1 MALQDLLNLSVA
13 RQKIG
18 ISEERIE
25 AIKPA
30 LREYI
35 AFWREYPDLF
45 VDFMV
50 RGTRTEVKEGEFHF
64 YFYQRVFLRCV
75 MRHQYVY
82 AVFPRAYSKSFL
94 SVMALMIRCILYPR
108 ANLFV
113 TSGGK
118 EQAAGILKDKVN
130 EICTLIPSFRREIDW
145 RRGKTLEGK
154 DYCMYIFKNG
164 STLDNIAAR
173 ESSRGKRRHG
183 GLVEE
188 CVGVDDQILREV
200 IIPIMAISR
209 RCMDGTSQATETLNR
224 SQVFVTTAGYKG
236 TFPYERLI
244 GFLVRMAMQPERCIV
259 LGGTWRLPV
268 EVGLQ
273 SKTFIQDQKEEGT
286 FNEASFEREYES
298 RWTGDVENAFF
309 NSEMFDRGRILK
321 QPEYEASGR
330 SSKNQ
335 YYILSVDVG
344 RKGCDTVVCVFK
356 VSPQVQ
362 GPSLKSLVN
371 IYTLTDE
378 HFGDQA
384 IELKKLYY
392 KYKARRL
399 VIDGNGLGIGL
410 IDYMVKPSIEP
421 DTGDVLPDF
430 GVYGGTQEDAAEEYK
445 KYRTADCEEN
455 AIYILKANAP
465 INTEAHANAQV
476 NLSSGKVKMLIDDR
490 DAKIKLLGTKVG
502 QNMKPEE
509 RSNYLKPFTLTSI
522 LKEEMMNLREENEG
536 TNIILKQANKGI
548 KKDKFSSF
556 EYGLYYIKILMIIM
570 SVLSKTAML
579 KWKPQNSMMFWNV
592 SLVGKP
598 MSLLLALIHQKM
610 SHYM

>member
-1 MALQDLLNLSVA
+1 MALKDLLGLSQK

-18 ISEERIE
+18 LSEERISV
-25 AIKPA
+25 IKP
-30 LREYI
+30 YI
-35 AFWREYPDLF
+35 RQYIGFWREYPDLF

-64 YFYQRVFLRCV
+64 YFYQRVFLRSV

-130 EICTLIPSFRREIDW
+130 EICTLIPAFDREIDR

-154 DYCMYIFKNG
+154 DYCKYVFKSG

-183 GLVEE
+183 GLIEE

-200 IIPIMAISR
+200 IIPTMAISR
-209 RCMDGTSQATETLNR
+209 RCMDGSTHSEETLNK

-236 TFPYERLI
+236 TYSYERLI
-244 GFLVRMAMQPERCIV
+244 GFLVRMITQPQRCMV
-259 LGGTWRLPV
+259 MGGTWRIPV
-268 EVGLQ
+268 AVGLQ
-273 SKTFIQDQKEEGT
+273 SKTFIQDQKDEGT

-298 RWTGDVENAFF
+298 RWTGDVEDAFF
-309 NSEMFDRGRILK
+309 NAEMFNRGRILK

-356 VSPQVQ
+356 VTPQPQ

-371 IYTLTDE
+371 IYTISDE

-384 IELKKLYY
+384 LQLKKLFY
-392 KYKARRL
+392 KYKARRI

-410 IDYMVKPSIEP
+410 IDYMVKPSIDP
-421 DTGDVLPDF
+421 DTNETYPDF
-430 GVYGGTQEDAAEEYK
+430 GVYGGTQDDAVDTYK
-445 KYRTADCEEN
+445 KYRTPDCEEN
-455 AIYILKANAP
+455 AIYIMKANAP

-476 NLSSGKVKMLIDDR
+476 NLSSGKVKMLIDER
-490 DAKIKLLGTKVG
+490 DAKQKLLGTKVG

-509 RSNYLKPFTLTSI
+509 RSIYLKPFTLTSI

-548 KKDKFSSF
+548 KKDKFSAF
-556 EYGLYYIKILMIIM
+556 EYGLYYIKIEEDN
-570 SVLSKTAML
+570 KKKKKKFNA
-579 KWKPQNSMMFWNV
+579 KEWMFMN
-592 SLVGKP
+592 
-598 MSLLLALIHQKM
+598 
-610 SHYM
+610 

>member
-1 MALQDLLNLSVA
+1 MALQDLLDINVK

-18 ISEERIE
+18 LSEERIA
-25 AIKPA
+25 AIKPE
-30 LREYI
+30 LRKYI

-45 VDFMV
+45 VDFLV

-94 SVMALMIRCILYPR
+94 SVMALMVRAILYPR

-130 EICTLIPSFRREIDW
+130 EICTLIPAFNREIDR

-154 DYCMYIFKNG
+154 DYCKYVFRNG

-200 IIPIMAISR
+200 IIPVMAIDR
-209 RCMDGTSQATETLNR
+209 RCMDGSTQSKETLNK
-224 SQVFVTTAGYKG
+224 SQVFITTAGYKG
-236 TFPYERLI
+236 TYSYERLI
-244 GFLVRMAMQPERCIV
+244 GFLVRMIMQPERCIV
-259 LGGTWRLPV
+259 IGGTWRLPV

-298 RWTGDVENAFF
+298 RWTGDVEDAFF
-309 NSEMFDRGRILK
+309 NAESFDKNRILK

-330 SSKNQ
+330 SSKSQ
-335 YYILSVDVG
+335 YYVLSVDVG
-344 RKGCDTVVCVFK
+344 RKGCDSVCSVFK
-356 VSPQVQ
+356 VTPQPQ
-362 GPSLKSLVN
+362 GPSIKSLVN
-371 IYTLTDE
+371 IITISNE

-384 IELKKLYY
+384 LELKKLYY
-392 KYKARRL
+392 KYRARRL

-410 IDYMVKPSIEP
+410 IDYMVKPSIDPE
-421 DTGDVLPDF
+421 TGDTLPDF

-445 KYRTADCEEN
+445 KYRTSECEEN
-455 AIYILKANAP
+455 AIYIIKANAP

-476 NLSSGKVKMLIDDR
+476 NLSSGKVKMLIDER
-490 DAKIKLLGTKVG
+490 DAKNKLLGTKVG

-509 RSNYLKPFTLTSI
+509 RSIYLKPFTLTSI
-522 LKEEMMNLREENEG
+522 LKEELMNLREENEG

-556 EYGLYYIKILMIIM
+556 EYGLYYIK
-570 SVLSKTAML
+570 VEEDNKKRKRKFNA
-579 KWKPQNSMMFWNV
+579 KEWMFLN
-592 SLVGKP
+592 
-598 MSLLLALIHQKM
+598 
-610 SHYM
+610 